1 MSNLSVTTTVSED
14 NLISS
19 INQDTDHIY
28 GLKLRELI
36 LTERMIA
43 MANNNYRRRCR
54 GLGCVLFVV
63 KER

>member
-1 MSNLSVTTTVSED
+1 MSNSSVTTTVSED

-19 INQDTDHIY
+19 INQETDYI

-43 MANNNYRRRCR
+43 MANNNYRRPCR
-54 GLGCVLFVV
+54 GLDCVLFVV